1 MDTKKTIFIGSDH
14 GGFILKKYLIQQ
26 LNIYYNHH
34 IIDLGCFSEDSVDYP
49 DIAHNLANQIQDN
62 TNQLG
67 ILICGTGIGISIVAN
82 RYQHIRCGLCN
93 DIEMAEMTRKH
104 NNANC
109 LALGGRKI
117 TNEDG
122 YSIVK
127 TFLETPFEGGRN
139 LNRINKINRNY

>member
-14 GGFILKKYLIQQ
+14 GGFLLKKYLIHQ
-26 LNIYYNHH
+26 LNINYGHN
-34 IIDLGCFSEDSVDYP
+34 IIDIGCFTQESVDYP
-49 DIAHNLANQIQDN
+49 DIAHTLSNKLQDQS
-62 TNQLG
+62 NQLG

-82 RYQHIRCGLCN
+82 RYNHIRCGLCN

-117 TNEDG
+117 NNEEG

-127 TFLETPFEGGRN
+127 TFLETDFEGGRH
-139 LNRINKINRNY
+139 LTRINKINSNN

>member
-1 MDTKKTIFIGSDH
+1 
-14 GGFILKKYLIQQ
+14 
-26 LNIYYNHH
+26 
-34 IIDLGCFSEDSVDYP
+34 
-49 DIAHNLANQIQDN
+49 
-62 TNQLG
+62 
-67 ILICGTGIGISIVAN
+67 
-82 RYQHIRCGLCN
+82 
-93 DIEMAEMTRKH
+93 MAEMTRKH